1 MGTGLEVTSVTQIFV
16 LTPVKYYGSKLGN
29 GFTHGLSS
37 RSVTTSAGQWFGVV
51 MSGSHRGQSGS
62 QLTRPPLWSGGGRS
76 RGGCWS
82 QGCWWSVWVSPR
94 PPLPP
99 SFPPPSPARSRG
111 RGAAQVPRGRRPR
124 AGGRVSSGWPCAPS
138 RGSPT
143 SARAPS
149 RPPPPPR
156 GRRLPRVPGP
166 PSPALPVARAFR
178 RRASCGLPRASCR
191 ATLLA
196 APVAGP
202 PPAPGVPVRGRGGR
216 SARAAPAARPPGAL
230 RPVGRWRP
238 PVRASAAVG
247 RGRAAGGG
255 LRPPPLW
262 RLFAARPL
270 ARSRGFGLFPFF
282 REGLTAVP
290 GERYWVPR
298 GSHSPGSTG
307 LSQHIRIAYASMGE
321 WWLKVLPE

>member
-1 MGTGLEVTSVTQIFV
+1 MPL
-16 LTPVKYYGSKLGN
+16 LRRAL
-29 GFTHGLSS
+29 
-37 RSVTTSAGQWFGVV
+37 
-51 MSGSHRGQSGS
+51 
-62 QLTRPPLWSGGGRS
+62 PPA
-76 RGGCWS
+76 
-82 QGCWWSVWVSPR
+82 PR
-94 PPLPP
+94 P
-99 SFPPPSPARSRG
+99 
-111 RGAAQVPRGRRPR
+111 RP
-124 AGGRVSSGWPCAPS
+124 G
-138 RGSPT
+138 
-143 SARAPS
+143 
-149 RPPPPPR
+149 

-202 PPAPGVPVRGRGGR
+202 LPAPGVPVRGRGGR
-216 SARAAPAARPPGAL
+216 SARATPAARPPGAL

-282 REGLTAVP
+282 RESLTAVP
-290 GERYWVPR
+290 GERSWVPKL
-298 GSHSPGSTG
+298 SYSPGSTG
-307 LSQHIRIAYASMGE
+307 STPHQPPTYPWLFILVRPGISLSCPNAAPSAGAHSPPGVPSVGMGE
-321 WWLKVLPE
+321 EAPLLVVMRTGCRWVLSCPWGRRAPASPSRGKKC